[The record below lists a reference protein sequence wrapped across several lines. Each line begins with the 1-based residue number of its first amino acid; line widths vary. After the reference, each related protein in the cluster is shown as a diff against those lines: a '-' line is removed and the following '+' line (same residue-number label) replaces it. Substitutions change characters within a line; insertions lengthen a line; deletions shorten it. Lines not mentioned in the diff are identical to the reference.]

1 MDTQTPRLPPEP
13 EYDPHLVVI
22 AQVLRRLE
30 IVEQRDIP
38 AAAAPKPENGG
49 VWKVVAI
56 ALLSFVLSGA
66 VAFFTFTRGIV
77 TTEQIR
83 EERATSKEERGSAQR
98 DTDALWKG
106 VKDLDDKVGAITREQ
121 DRRGGRLER
130 LEDGVTRHENRLGI
144 VENAQGS
151 LATLRVEL
159 RVLQEAQSRMET
171 MVRELHDRMPRR
183 LEPAEPP
190 RGRLP
195 RGFP

>member
-1 MDTQTPRLPPEP
+1 MPGLSPDPD
-13 EYDPHLVVI
+13 YDPHLAAI

-30 IVEQRDIP
+30 VLERRDAPPVP
-38 AAAAPKPENGG
+38 AKAENGG
-49 VWKVVAI
+49 IWKVVAI

-130 LEDGVTRHENRLGI
+130 AEEGWRNHDGRVGALES
-144 VENAQGS
+144 AQGS
-151 LATLRVEL
+151 LAALRVEL

-183 LEPAEPP
+183 PEPAELP
-190 RGRLP
+190 RGKLP